1 MQVFL
6 SLISALALPFLIAAP
21 EVLAL
26 VNVAAE
32 TCASVYISGYWKA
45 KAQVPFM
52 TEYNEA
58 IRRSNDLRRLLIAL
72 TAAWA
77 FTGAVGYLA
86 VGK

>member
-21 EVLAL
+21 GLLAL

-32 TCASVYISGYWKA
+32 ILVSMYISGYWKA
-45 KAQVPFM
+45 KAQIPFM

-58 IRRSNDLRRLLIAL
+58 IRKSNDLRRLLIAL
-72 TAAWA
+72 SAGWA

-86 VGK
+86 V

>member
-6 SLISALALPFLIAAP
+6 SLISALVLPFLIVTP

-32 TCASVYISGYWKA
+32 LSVSRYISGYWKA
-45 KAQVPFM
+45 KAQIPFM

-58 IRRSNDLRRLLIAL
+58 IRKSNDLRRLLIMLSAG
-72 TAAWA
+72 WA

-86 VGK
+86 K

>member
-6 SLISALALPFLIAAP
+6 SLVSALALLSLIAAP
-21 EVLAL
+21 EMLAL

-32 TCASVYISGYWKA
+32 ISTSMYISGYWKA

-72 TAAWA
+72 SAGWA
-77 FTGAVGYLA
+77 FTGAVGYL
-86 VGK
+86 VT

>member
-1 MQVFL
+1 MQVLLSLFSTLALVFL
-6 SLISALALPFLIAAP
+6 SAAP
-21 EVLAL
+21 ELLAS

-32 TCASVYISGYWKA
+32 ISASLYISGYWRA

-72 TAAWA
+72 SAGWA

-86 VGK
+86 T

>member
-1 MQVFL
+1 MQVLL
-6 SLISALALPFLIAAP
+6 SLISALALVFLSAAP
-21 EVLAL
+21 ELLAL

-32 TCASVYISGYWKA
+32 IFTSLYISGYWKA

-52 TEYNEA
+52 TEYNDA

-72 TAAWA
+72 SAVWA

-86 VGK
+86 T

>member
-6 SLISALALPFLIAAP
+6 SLISALALLFLIAAP
-21 EVLAL
+21 GLLAL

-32 TCASVYISGYWKA
+32 TFTSLYISGYWKA

-58 IRRSNDLRRLLIAL
+58 IRKSNDLRRLLIAL
-72 TAAWA
+72 SAGWA

-86 VGK
+86 S

>member
-6 SLISALALPFLIAAP
+6 SLISALALLFLIAAP
-21 EVLAL
+21 ELLAL

-32 TCASVYISGYWKA
+32 TFTSMYISGYWKA

-52 TEYNEA
+52 TQYNDA

-72 TAAWA
+72 SPGWA

-86 VGK
+86 S

>member
-1 MQVFL
+1 M
-6 SLISALALPFLIAAP
+6 SLISALALLFQGAAP
-21 EVLAL
+21 ALLAS

-32 TCASVYISGYWKA
+32 TFASMYISGYWKA
-45 KAQVPFM
+45 KAEIPFM

-72 TAAWA
+72 SAGWA

-86 VGK
+86 N

>member
-6 SLISALALPFLIAAP
+6 SLISALALLFLSAAP
-21 EVLAL
+21 ELLAA
-26 VNVAAE
+26 VNVVAG
-32 TCASVYISGYWKA
+32 TFTSMYISGYWKA

-58 IRRSNDLRRLLIAL
+58 IRKSNDLRRLLIAL
-72 TAAWA
+72 SAGWA

-86 VGK
+86 T